1 MDNVYFK
8 DVANVGDLTLKYE
21 FFEFESEPILFLC
34 TDKNKENL
42 YFCLCSELRYE
53 QRWILVKVDVPE
65 LEELI
70 DRKRDIYSI
79 YENSSQIILITADI
93 EGKQNSEVLDF
104 DKIDKLDLPEREV
117 YLECD
122 SNKVLSYLSTVQTK
136 KYRIIIKKEKRQD
149 TKFAKESGILHSNDF
164 YLSATSK
171 IQVKSGND
179 YHQKDDNRNQNVPDL
194 SSAA

>member
-122 SNKVLSYLSTVQTK
+122 SNKVLSY
-136 KYRIIIKKEKRQD
+136 
-149 TKFAKESGILHSNDF
+149 
-164 YLSATSK
+164 
-171 IQVKSGND
+171 
-179 YHQKDDNRNQNVPDL
+179 
-194 SSAA
+194 